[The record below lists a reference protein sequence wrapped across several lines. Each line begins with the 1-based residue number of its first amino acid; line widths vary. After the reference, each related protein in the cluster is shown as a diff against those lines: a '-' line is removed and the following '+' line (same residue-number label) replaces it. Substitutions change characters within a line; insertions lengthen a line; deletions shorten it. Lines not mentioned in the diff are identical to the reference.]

1 MTDIA
6 EIVQDVAGEDPRRW
20 VKLSSTVGYR
30 RLELALLREIL
41 VELRELKAAVARL
54 VATIEAG

>member
-6 EIVQDVAGEDPRRW
+6 ETVEDVVGEDPRRW

-41 VELRELKAAVARL
+41 LELRELKAVAVRL
-54 VATIEAG
+54 VETRERG